1 MKRGNIVE
9 AHCSKVKALRAFSN
23 FLKTGLVTEVFA
35 DTEPAT
41 SDNDEPESDKSTT
54 PTINYED
61 LISKARA
68 EEKKK
73 QYTKIEGLNAQV
85 NTLTQQHNDDLLI
98 IAQLREDVKT
108 AKEKLS
114 KAGEGDSETITTLK
128 GEISTLEA
136 DKKELETKLKN
147 LEENTVDR
155 ETLENEIRAEME
167 SEYKT
172 KTYKAEKMAEYK
184 DDILVPELVVG
195 DTIEEID
202 ASIKLALE
210 KSKAI
215 REKLGISDKGEP
227 DNSHH
232 NTNNGRTPK
241 SPSNPSV
248 SRVQDNQYSM
258 EYIASL
264 DVTSP
269 EYAEVRKKLGLR

>member
-9 AHCSKVKALRAFSN
+9 SHCSKVKALRAFSN

-41 SDNDEPESDKSTT
+41 SDNDEPEGDKSTT

-85 NTLTQQHNDDLLI
+85 NTLTQQHNDDLLT
-98 IAQLREDVKT
+98 IAQLREDIKT

-155 ETLENEIRAEME
+155 ETLENEIRAELE
-167 SEYKT
+167 SE
-172 KTYKAEKMAEYK
+172 
-184 DDILVPELVVG
+184 
-195 DTIEEID
+195 
-202 ASIKLALE
+202 
-210 KSKAI
+210 
-215 REKLGISDKGEP
+215 
-227 DNSHH
+227 
-232 NTNNGRTPK
+232 
-241 SPSNPSV
+241 
-248 SRVQDNQYSM
+248 
-258 EYIASL
+258 
-264 DVTSP
+264 
-269 EYAEVRKKLGLR
+269 